1 MTLLERYMGVSYYA
15 YKAYTLTPSANIE
28 LPEIEMSDKPAFRFR
43 QTHSYGCQDPDFER
57 WFRLENSQD
66 EFAGNLWV
74 HTFNRILPSSVYG
87 EKHPEYY
94 SFINGKR
101 RPGSHSQW
109 CLSNPEVYEL
119 AVQKIDSIFKANPGM
134 KMISVSQNDGNN
146 TQCHCEACAKIEE
159 YEGAPSG
166 NLIRFVNKLAK
177 RFPDK
182 QFSTLAYLYSMHPP
196 KHVKPLPNVN
206 IMLCDIDCKREVPL
220 TDNESGRD
228 FMRALEGWSKISNNI
243 FVWDYG
249 INFDNMV
256 APFPNFHIIQKNIQL
271 FKEHHATM
279 IFEQINGG
287 RQRGTD
293 FGEMRAYMI
302 AKLMWDPYQNAD
314 SLMRTFMKGYYG
326 AAAPYIYKYQMMLTG
341 ALLSSSTPLWIY
353 DSPISHKNGML
364 NDRLMKV
371 YAEIFDQAE
380 AAVAGDSTL
389 LARVQTARLPLRY
402 SELEIT
408 RTKNGQDA
416 EATSRKLEIFR
427 EQCAKYGITASTSAT
442 TATTT
447 TATSTRSASC
457 PRHQQGFRRQ
467 GDMAQRSRQ
476 GLPAHRRQGPDRRT
490 LWRHYLCGK
499 LGRMGRPRRRLR
511 ARHGR
516 GQDLQHRHHRLPA
529 AAGRMGIAAQ
539 EHQLLVLDGQ
549 QDLYRHGPHRLCRRQ
564 RHTGQVYPRHRDRR
578 PARNRPLC
586 ARQD

>member
-1 MTLLERYMGVSYYA
+1 MKMYRRLGLLAALVMMTSAAFAQMTLVSKGKAKAYIALAEDNSVNREAADMLARFVNKISGAQLEIAPAKAKGGAIVIGEAAATPAEDGFDLVCKNGALHIKTGGGKGAVYGVVTLLERYMGVSYYA

-146 TQCHCEACAKIEE
+146 TQCHCEACAKIEK

-287 RQRGTD
+287 R
-293 FGEMRAYMI
+293 
-302 AKLMWDPYQNAD
+302 
-314 SLMRTFMKGYYG
+314 
-326 AAAPYIYKYQMMLTG
+326 
-341 ALLSSSTPLWIY
+341 
-353 DSPISHKNGML
+353 
-364 NDRLMKV
+364 
-371 YAEIFDQAE
+371 
-380 AAVAGDSTL
+380 
-389 LARVQTARLPLRY
+389 
-402 SELEIT
+402 
-408 RTKNGQDA
+408 
-416 EATSRKLEIFR
+416 
-427 EQCAKYGITASTSAT
+427 
-442 TATTT
+442 
-447 TATSTRSASC
+447 
-457 PRHQQGFRRQ
+457 
-467 GDMAQRSRQ
+467 
-476 GLPAHRRQGPDRRT
+476 
-490 LWRHYLCGK
+490 
-499 LGRMGRPRRRLR
+499 
-511 ARHGR
+511 
-516 GQDLQHRHHRLPA
+516 
-529 AAGRMGIAAQ
+529 
-539 EHQLLVLDGQ
+539 
-549 QDLYRHGPHRLCRRQ
+549 
-564 RHTGQVYPRHRDRR
+564 
-578 PARNRPLC
+578 
-586 ARQD
+586 